1 MNFINQLLSKVKQRL
16 QNRFIRNMG
25 WFGGSEVVIRVSRLV
40 TTVVLARFLD
50 SYDYGLAAIIVTV
63 TEFTHA
69 LTRVGVNVPIVQADA
84 EDLDEVCHSAYW
96 FNWVLCISLF
106 IVQCLLSFPIAWFY
120 KDTQLILPICVTGIA
135 FLILPISAVQQALIQ
150 RENRLKVTAI
160 TNSIQI
166 SCGNLTSALLAALGM
181 GMWALVLPFLTTT
194 PIWVYMH
201 YTNHDWRPTKK
212 ISTKYWKEI
221 WDCSKNIWSIELL
234 NSARNYLDYMIVGR
248 FLGVAELGLYFFAF
262 NAGLGISLSIVKG
275 VNSALLPHLCEAR
288 SNWTMF
294 KENYFSSI
302 KTIALIII
310 PFVALQASLAP
321 IYVPIVFGQK
331 WIPAV
336 PILILICLSAIPR
349 PFAEAALQLL
359 IAFGRADLGLRW
371 NVFFTTVFIGC
382 LLVGVHWQVFGVA
395 MAVLLIHVVAIP
407 IFVVLA
413 TRFVFK
419 NMLASGA

>member
-1 MNFINQLLSKVKQRL
+1 
-16 QNRFIRNMG
+16 
-25 WFGGSEVVIRVSRLV
+25 
-40 TTVVLARFLD
+40 
-50 SYDYGLAAIIVTV
+50 
-63 TEFTHA
+63 
-69 LTRVGVNVPIVQADA
+69 
-84 EDLDEVCHSAYW
+84 
-96 FNWVLCISLF
+96 
-106 IVQCLLSFPIAWFY
+106 
-120 KDTQLILPICVTGIA
+120 
-135 FLILPISAVQQALIQ
+135 
-150 RENRLKVTAI
+150 
-160 TNSIQI
+160 
-166 SCGNLTSALLAALGM
+166 
-181 GMWALVLPFLTTT
+181 
-194 PIWVYMH
+194 MH
-201 YTNHDWRPTKK
+201 YTNHDWRPPKK

-275 VNSALLPHLCEAR
+275 VNSALLPHLCESR

-349 PFAEAALQLL
+349 PFGEAALQLL

-371 NVFFTTVFIGC
+371 NVFFTTIFIGC